1 MKRRAFL
8 LLQRGL
14 RSRRDDHRFESH
26 QEATGQKKHDRA
38 THLYAEETLMSYC
51 RDRPILAQVALI
63 AAGFFIPGCTSAGHR
78 NLSAAVIVTA
88 SPSLADGDVTIVL
101 ELRNAREEFSLSESD
116 AFLASNRAAKLSHA
130 VRSQLRE
137 RCQTLRRTMP
147 QARSEL
153 SDGLAIIRPDPQR
166 ACANGN
172 IVVYAAG
179 KSEIHVLFS
188 CAEIGH
194 LLAFKELADDLA
206 TIRYTHPAFDSTRLR
221 ALRDRIATLGLKV
234 ENVSLSR
241 PELERLKTEAA
252 ARVLERYLRES
263 GLPLPDGSPLMVS
276 GPLSS
281 TRSPKLTAALKDPS
295 VIERLLRNHDPDV
308 LRALVFLVNRR
319 VIGLEYP

>member
-1 MKRRAFL
+1 ML
-8 LLQRGL
+8 LLDL
-14 RSRRDDHRFESH
+14 RFTRRDDRFKSRG
-26 QEATGQKKHDRA
+26 EATGQRKHARA

-51 RDRPILAQVALI
+51 RYRPILARVALI

-78 NLSAAVIVTA
+78 NLSDVVIVTA
-88 SPSLADGDVTIVL
+88 SPSLADGDVKIVL
-101 ELRNAREEFSLSESD
+101 ELRDGREEFSLGVSD
-116 AFLASNRAAKLSHA
+116 AFLASDRAAKLSRA
-130 VRSQLRE
+130 VRSQIRE
-137 RCQTLRRTMP
+137 RCEALRLTMP
-147 QARSEL
+147 RARREISN
-153 SDGLAIIRPDPQR
+153 GLAIIRPDPQR

-172 IVVYAAG
+172 IVVYATG

-221 ALRDRIATLGLKV
+221 ALRDRVAALGLKV

-252 ARVLERYLRES
+252 ARVLERCLRES
-263 GLPLPDGSPLMVS
+263 GLALPDGLPLMVS

-295 VIERLLRNHDPDV
+295 VIEQLLRNHNPDV

-319 VIGLEYP
+319 VIELEYP